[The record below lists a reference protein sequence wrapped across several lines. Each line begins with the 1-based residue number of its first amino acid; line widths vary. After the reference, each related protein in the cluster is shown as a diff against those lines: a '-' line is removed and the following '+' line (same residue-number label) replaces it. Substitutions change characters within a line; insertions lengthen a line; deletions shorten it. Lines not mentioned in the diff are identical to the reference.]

1 MRKFKKNINQT
12 DLLELLAHLEQL
24 EQVNA
29 ELNWTSALGPLEL
42 KLGDTEISKT
52 EPPIWIQSSIDSLIE
67 LHCEPTIHS

>member
-1 MRKFKKNINQT
+1 MRKFKKNSNQT

-42 KLGDTEISKT
+42 KLGDTKISET
-52 EPPIWIQSSIDSLIE
+52 EPPMWIQSSIDSLIE
-67 LHCEPTIHS
+67 LDSEPTIHS